1 MMISCVH
8 LLWHTSVPDRHALTE
23 VAEEEDQLAL
33 MNLSALRRRPQLY
46 RYPLAQEILAQHD
59 PMEVNASTCAVRCF
73 LPPIVVLVCRW

>member
-1 MMISCVH
+1 
-8 LLWHTSVPDRHALTE
+8 
-23 VAEEEDQLAL
+23 

-59 PMEVNASTCAVRCF
+59 PMEVSASTCTMRCF